1 MSRFSE
7 IFIQQVLQATDIVD
21 LVSQYVALKQ
31 KGREFVGLC
40 PFHNDKNPSLNVSP
54 GKQIYKCFACG
65 AGGNAMQFVMGY
77 EKMTFPEAVQRLA
90 EQANIPLP
98 KEYESTTAPG
108 GMSKND
114 LTAVTEFAA
123 NFFRE
128 QLHSPAGQ
136 SALNYARQR
145 GLSQESLDRFGIGF
159 APDSWDAFG
168 IAARKKGYSDQ
179 QLIAAGLVRRRDG
192 EDRGCYDYFRNRL
205 MFPIHDLTGRVAAFG
220 GRALASE
227 ERAKY
232 LNSPESVLFE
242 KSSLLYGLH
251 FAREP
256 IVKSKQAVVVEGY
269 LDALIPLQEGVKN
282 VVATLGTA
290 LTERHARLLGR
301 YASEAVLIFDAD
313 DAGIAAAERALQLFI
328 IQKLHVRVATISE
341 GKDPCDFCL
350 AQGPDALQ
358 TLIDEAPDALKYV
371 WDRRREALQSAGDN
385 PAERNRLIEEFLT
398 VIVSSGAYGA
408 IDSVRQQSMAQY
420 IAHIVNVPAID
431 LQQRMR
437 RLARHIP
444 RSSGARRPASPSA
457 GKSFSPTP
465 ERNILEVLL
474 DRPDLFDDVAMRV
487 DLSLFQD
494 AELAVIAER
503 IWAMGEA
510 SRLSLEDLL
519 VAEDMSN
526 FAPLL
531 TELSMTAQ
539 RRGNHDQTLAD
550 AIAVVLN
557 RQETREM
564 QEIKAQPM
572 DDENLRRLQER
583 IRKTD
588 PRKRPGIQ

>member
-1 MSRFSE
+1 MPRFPE
-7 IFIQQVLQATDIVD
+7 IFIQQVLQATDIVE

-54 GKQIYKCFACG
+54 GKQIFKCFACG

-98 KEYESTTAPG
+98 KEYESASAPG

-123 NFFRE
+123 DFFRE
-128 QLHSPAGQ
+128 QLRGPAGQ
-136 SALNYARQR
+136 VALNYARQR
-145 GLSQESLDRFGIGF
+145 GLSQESIERFGIGF
-159 APDSWDAFG
+159 APDSWEAFVLAG
-168 IAARKKGYSDQ
+168 RKKGYSDQ
-179 QLIAAGLVRRRDG
+179 QLITAGLVRRRDG
-192 EDRGCYDYFRNRL
+192 ERGCYDYFRNRL
-205 MFPIHDLTGRVAAFG
+205 MFPIHDLTGRVVGFG
-220 GRALASE
+220 GRALAPE

-251 FAREP
+251 FAREA

-313 DAGIAAAERALQLFI
+313 DAGAAAAERALQLFI

-358 TLIDEAPDALKYV
+358 TLVDDAPDALKYV
-371 WDRRREALQSAGDN
+371 WDRRREALRSAGSN
-385 PAERNRLIEEFLT
+385 PAERNRLIEEFLN

-408 IDSVRQQSMAQY
+408 IDGVRQQSMAQY

-444 RSSGARRPASPSA
+444 RSSGARRPGSPPP
-457 GKSFSPTP
+457 GKSFSPSP
-465 ERNILEVLL
+465 ERHILEILL
-474 DRPDLFDDVAMRV
+474 DRPDLFDDVARQV
-487 DLSLFQD
+487 DLSLFND

-503 IWAMGEA
+503 IWAMGEDG
-510 SRLSLEDLL
+510 RLSLEDLL
-519 VAEDMSN
+519 AVEEMAD

-531 TELSMTAQ
+531 TELSITAQ
-539 RRGNHDQTLAD
+539 RRGNHEQTLTD
-550 AIAVVLN
+550 AVAALLN
-557 RQETREM
+557 RQENREM

-583 IRKTD
+583 FGKTD